1 MFIDSLGS
9 EAEARFNAG
18 DYDKALEC
26 STQAL
31 QMSEKIGNLWGQA
44 YNRMLIGFVQ
54 VDRGEIGQAI
64 QLCNEA
70 ILLGDQGS
78 LLASTIGTRS
88 DLAWIYGRYGAI
100 GKGFTLIEEA
110 LVATEAKQ
118 PDWKDLPLAIKV
130 RLHLLNG
137 NVQSA
142 EKIVGP
148 LPLRPI
154 PIPYSRYTILICLAN
169 AELALAQ
176 NDPVRALALVEDLL
190 VQVAPLTRVDIPEVM
205 CRRADIL
212 IELERLE
219 EAHQILTEARLAA
232 ERLGSKH
239 DLLQILS
246 SLTRVNSKLGNQKE
260 AEGNR
265 GAARAII
272 QHVAESLHEI
282 GLGESF
288 LNQPH
293 IRALM

>member
-1 MFIDSLGS
+1 M
-9 EAEARFNAG
+9 
-18 DYDKALEC
+18 
-26 STQAL
+26 
-31 QMSEKIGNLWGQA
+31 
-44 YNRMLIGFVQ
+44 
-54 VDRGEIGQAI
+54 
-64 QLCNEA
+64 
-70 ILLGDQGS
+70 
-78 LLASTIGTRS
+78 
-88 DLAWIYGRYGAI
+88 
-100 GKGFTLIEEA
+100 
-110 LVATEAKQ
+110 
-118 PDWKDLPLAIKV
+118 PLAIKV

-205 CRRADIL
+205 CRKADIL
-212 IELERLE
+212 IELEHLE
-219 EAHQILTEARLAA
+219 EAHQILTEARSAA

-272 QHVAESLHEI
+272 QQIAESLHEV
-282 GLGESF
+282 GLSESF
-288 LNQPH
+288 LNQPQ
-293 IRALM
+293 IQALM